1 MDFLM
6 KLFPLFGFM
15 SMSMGFMDDEPGGTG
30 DEPETP
36 ENPETPAPET
46 PEQPE
51 TPETPED
58 PEIPENL
65 DPKRVYGENKRL
77 SAEVQEFR
85 KKISDLEGRISRQA
99 PAAPVDILAE
109 AKKDPEMARI
119 LARRKE
125 RFAEDD
131 DDQRDFLYAAGYR
144 AKGLVESAVSPIND
158 SMAES
163 TLEKTL
169 AEHSKDPEIK
179 VIVDKWGKEVKEF
192 LIENKVDRKFWGN
205 SKFIYNVIGS
215 VVAKHLKEL
224 KGDSPKKIDRE
235 IFGERGTGE
244 KGGVVSG
251 IDSAALREFA
261 KTIGYEESDLKDKQL
276 SKLIIDA
283 YKAREAANKE

>member
-85 KKISDLEGRISRQA
+85 KKVSDLEGRISRQ
-99 PAAPVDILAE
+99 
-109 AKKDPEMARI
+109 
-119 LARRKE
+119 
-125 RFAEDD
+125 
-131 DDQRDFLYAAGYR
+131 QQ
-144 AKGLVESAVSPIND
+144 
-158 SMAES
+158 
-163 TLEKTL
+163 
-169 AEHSKDPEIK
+169 
-179 VIVDKWGKEVKEF
+179 
-192 LIENKVDRKFWGN
+192 N
-205 SKFIYNVIGS
+205 S
-215 VVAKHLKEL
+215 
-224 KGDSPKKIDRE
+224 
-235 IFGERGTGE
+235 
-244 KGGVVSG
+244 
-251 IDSAALREFA
+251 
-261 KTIGYEESDLKDKQL
+261 
-276 SKLIIDA
+276 
-283 YKAREAANKE
+283 